1 MSRMSK
7 RSVSGVTLIEL
18 ILALVLVG
26 VVIMTGLSMELGMRR
41 VHSSTDVEAQLLM
54 EAAPIIS
61 MIARDINRGI
71 GCLACGSFPVAYS
84 FSATNNIIYYDSNG
98 NHQRDAADLGAN
110 YRYTSGT
117 GTLDYNNNYPGGSY
131 LVLSNKVAGFSI
143 AAPVNGVS
151 VITLQL
157 RNNPAQAA
165 SGVNPEILVTSGAQF
180 RECSIS

>member
-1 MSRMSK
+1 MSK
-7 RSVSGVTLIEL
+7 RLVSGVTLIEL

-41 VHSSTDVEAQLLM
+41 VHSTVDIEAQLLM

-71 GCLACGSFPVAYS
+71 GCLKCTSPAYPVAYS
-84 FSATNNIIYYDSNG
+84 FSAPNNVIYYDSNE
-98 NHQRDAADLGAN
+98 NHQRDAGDRGAN

-117 GTLDYNNNYPGGSY
+117 GTLDYTRNYPGGSY
-131 LVLSNKVAGFSI
+131 LVLSNKVAEFSI
-143 AAPVNGVS
+143 APSVNGTS
-151 VITLQL
+151 VITLRL

-165 SGVNPEILVTSGAQF
+165 SYANPEILVTSGAQF